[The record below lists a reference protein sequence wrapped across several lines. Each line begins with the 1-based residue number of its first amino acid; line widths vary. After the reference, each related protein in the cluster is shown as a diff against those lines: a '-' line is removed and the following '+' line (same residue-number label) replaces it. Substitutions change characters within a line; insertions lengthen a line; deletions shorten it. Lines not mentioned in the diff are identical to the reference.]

1 MGGPLMSC
9 FLFLD
14 PCCFHVC
21 QLGWTLAN
29 VEQWFSGGNQWT
41 TGIRAEI
48 ASVVDDTLQHVPA
61 PRLLQMYVLFWL

>member
-1 MGGPLMSC
+1 M
-9 FLFLD
+9 
-14 PCCFHVC
+14 C

-29 VEQWFSGGNQWT
+29 VEQWFLGGNQWT